1 MDQQT
6 EPAACSCTAHGLGIV
21 LTFIKVCRRRR
32 RRKTRKSLRGHE
44 ERKRKVEE
52 KANWQRSQVP
62 AHLAFYGKSL
72 LTSDLGELLIPDCT
86 LKPLGRTFNTFES
99 LDPRMPEVGSI
110 DVKAPRT
117 HPFLPG
123 Y

>member
-1 MDQQT
+1 MYC
-6 EPAACSCTAHGLGIV
+6 PRAGNSSYIYKGLQ
-21 LTFIKVCRRRR
+21 K
-32 RRKTRKSLRGHE
+32 E
-44 ERKRKVEE
+44 EEEEDEE
-52 KANWQRSQVP
+52 KLKRTRGEKEEGGGEGELAEVTGACKAENVSHP
-62 AHLAFYGKSL
+62 AFYGKSL